1 MKTFW
6 ILLGALMLLPA
17 NAARI
22 TDPHMPETAPERIS
36 EHVYVIQSYPNVGF
50 VVGNNAVLVV
60 DTGLGPR
67 NGEIVTRHAAQLAK
81 GKKLYLV
88 TTHFHPEH
96 ASGEGGFPAD
106 TVIIRSR
113 VQQEEL
119 TNDGVRMEATFR
131 QRPGFGEF
139 LPETIIHPKPGIL
152 FDSEYTLDLGGLHAR
167 IVLVGPAHT
176 KGDQIV
182 WVEEDRTMLTGDMAI
197 RDEAPRMA
205 AGVTAAV
212 WLSVLDKLAALNPLH
227 VVPDHAEPGDA
238 GLIKAQRELLIKQ
251 QAEGR

>member
-1 MKTFW
+1 M
-6 ILLGALMLLPA
+6 
-17 NAARI
+17 
-22 TDPHMPETAPERIS
+22 
-36 EHVYVIQSYPNVGF
+36 
-50 VVGNNAVLVV
+50 VV
-60 DTGLGPR
+60 
-67 NGEIVTRHAAQLAK
+67 
-81 GKKLYLV
+81 
-88 TTHFHPEH
+88 
-96 ASGEGGFPAD
+96 
-106 TVIIRSR
+106 
-113 VQQEEL
+113 
-119 TNDGVRMEATFR
+119 
-131 QRPGFGEF
+131 
-139 LPETIIHPKPGIL
+139 
-152 FDSEYTLDLGGLHAR
+152 HAR

-212 WLSVLDKLAALNPLH
+212 WISVLDKLAALNPLH